1 MPLNV
6 AALDVPH
13 RYGDPIAQLQ
23 RVNLMLAA
31 APGLDLALLP
41 ECALT
46 GYVSEARDFDLS
58 RFAEPL
64 DGPTA
69 AALSRLSKKHSVAL
83 AGPLIEQSGDARF
96 NSFVVFDAAGALLA
110 HYRKKNPWL
119 PEAWATAGD
128 LPNSVFRV
136 GDTTLTMAI
145 CFDVHFL
152 GEDAALQL
160 SEADVLLFP
169 SAWVDDGPGDGRSAL
184 LPEVARR
191 FDVDIVNANWG
202 EGTPWVRGQGGSRL
216 VARDGAEHRAP
227 SGFSAMGRVG
237 L

>member
-1 MPLNV
+1 MSLKV

-13 RYGDPIAQLQ
+13 RFGDPIAQLELTD
-23 RVNLMLAA
+23 RLLANA
-31 APGLDLALLP
+31 ADLDLALLP

-46 GYVSEARDFDLS
+46 GYVSESKDFDLS

-69 AALSRLSKKHSVAL
+69 AALSKLSRKHGVAL
-83 AGPLIEQSGDARF
+83 AGPVIEQAGDALF
-96 NSFVVFDAAGALLA
+96 NSFVIFDASGALLA
-110 HYRKKNPWL
+110 HYRKRNPWL
-119 PEAWATAGD
+119 PETWATPGD
-128 LPNSVFRV
+128 LPNPVFKL
-136 GDTTLTMAI
+136 GSTTLTVAI

-152 GEDAALQL
+152 AEDAPLQL
-160 SEADVLLFP
+160 LASDVLLFP
-169 SAWVDDGPGDGRSAL
+169 SAWVDDEPGDGRSVL

-191 FDVDIVNANWG
+191 FDVEIVNANWG

-216 VARDGAEHRAP
+216 VSRDGTEQRGP